1 MAVANGTSPDDLTI
15 ENLTPH
21 VIKLGSNINDER
33 LKFVVAKLIQYS
45 HDFVRDTKLTTAEW
59 ESAWQYLTEVGQF
72 CTPDRQEMIL
82 LSDVLGISALVD
94 AINNPSAPRATES
107 SVLGPFH
114 NDAHEFENGQ
124 SIASKGAIGEPM
136 LIRGTVSDT
145 DGNPLSGTA
154 VDVWETNG
162 NGFYDMQ
169 DPEKD
174 EPDCRGIFHT
184 DEAGRFALVGVRAV
198 DYPIP
203 YDGPV
208 GLLLRL
214 LNRSNVRP
222 AHVCVRLTTALYSS
236 DSTNVALDPVFGV
249 KKSLI
254 KQFGWSE
261 DGKLA
266 KQFGIETIE
275 RVDAQGN
282 KTVGFW
288 TLEHDFVLVK
298 KPKL

>member
-1 MAVANGTSPDDLTI
+1 MTTPIFSADDLTV

-21 VIKLGSNINDER
+21 VIEIGSNIESER
-33 LKFVVAKLIQYS
+33 LKFVFSTLIQHS
-45 HDFVRDTKLTTAEW
+45 HDFVRETRLTTAEW
-59 ESAWQYLTEVGQF
+59 ESAWQYLTKVGQF

-94 AINNPSAPRATES
+94 AINNPVIRTATES

-114 NDAHEFENGQ
+114 NEAYDFENGQ

-145 DGNPLSGTA
+145 DGNRLSGVS

-184 DEAGRFALVGVRAV
+184 DEEGRFALVGVRAV

-203 YDGPV
+203 HDGPV
-208 GLLLRL
+208 GTLLRL
-214 LNRSNVRP
+214 LNRTNVRP
-222 AHVCVRLTTALYSS
+222 AHVHPDCVRLTTALYSY
-236 DSTNVALDPVFGV
+236 DSVNIGHDPVFGV

-254 KQFGWSE
+254 KRFNWSE
-261 DGKLA
+261 DRALA
-266 KQFGIETIE
+266 EKYAMEMFE
-275 RVDAQGN
+275 RTDAEGR
-282 KTVGFW
+282 KSLGFW
-288 TLEHDFVLVK
+288 TLEHDFVLVRE
-298 KPKL
+298 